1 MPPTDR
7 SRPGLVAE
15 SLARHGVA
23 APRGPHWTREQ
34 DVLARAGG
42 AAREPGSP
50 WVYGQN
56 FTIADL
62 VRFTDPATRTPDP
75 SDPDE

>member
-1 MPPTDR
+1 MLV
-7 SRPGLVAE
+7 GLLE
-15 SLARHGVA
+15 SDPSSYARQW
-23 APRGPHWTREQ
+23 PDWTPEQ

-42 AAREPGSP
+42 AAHEPGPP
-50 WVYGQN
+50 WVDGQD

>member
-1 MPPTDR
+1 MLV
-7 SRPGLVAE
+7 GLLE
-15 SLARHGVA
+15 SDPSSYARQW
-23 APRGPHWTREQ
+23 PDWTPEQ

-42 AAREPGSP
+42 AAHEPGSP
-50 WVYGQN
+50 WVDGQD